1 MAVIPAVIARL
12 NSMVPA
18 LGGRVAGAADLARL
32 MASQTPPQVTPAAH
46 VYPGGLLG
54 GRAEPILGFYRQD
67 IERLVSVL
75 ITVRSQDQ
83 AGARALD
90 QIEALLDAVTE
101 AVAGWAPTDSRGVF
115 VLRRAQPAGASG
127 AAFSFEL
134 TFSIPDDLRI
144 LT

>member
-12 NSMVPA
+12 KSMVPA

-32 MASQTPPQVTPAAH
+32 MASQTPPQATPAAH
-46 VYPGGLLG
+46 VYPGGLMG
-54 GRAEPILGFYRQD
+54 GRAEPILGQYRQGV
-67 IERLVSVL
+67 ERLVSVL

-83 AGARALD
+83 TGARALD
-90 QIEALLDAVTE
+90 QIEALLDAVVE

-115 VLRRAQPAGASG
+115 VLRRAVPTGASG
-127 AAFSFEL
+127 AAFSYEL
-134 TFSIPDDLRI
+134 TFSISDDLRI